1 MQDPKLILEALLFAA
16 KTPMGVEDMKE
27 RLPQDCDV
35 AALIEDLRN
44 DYESRAFEI
53 VERADRYS
61 LQTRGEFAPF
71 LSHEKI
77 EEKDMS
83 RAAMEV
89 MAVIAYHQPVT
100 RTEIE
105 DIRGV
110 STSKGSLDLLME
122 QGWIR
127 PGPRREEPGR
137 PVTWLTTPGFC
148 EAFGLTS
155 LKDLPGLDELRE
167 GGFIAANDVLPEN
180 PLTRQAGLFADE

>member
-1 MQDPKLILEALLFAA
+1 MQDPKLILEALLFAS
-16 KTPMGVEDMKE
+16 KQPLGFDEMQQ
-27 RLPQDCDV
+27 RLPQDCDIP
-35 AALIEDLRN
+35 ALIEALRA
-44 DYESRAFEI
+44 DYEHRAFEI

-61 LQTRGEFAPF
+61 LQTRIEYAPF
-71 LSHEKI
+71 LSHEKL
-77 EEKDMS
+77 EEKDLS

-137 PVTWLTTPGFC
+137 PVTWLTTPNFC

-180 PLTRQAGLFADE
+180 PVNQQTELFAGE

>member
-1 MQDPKLILEALLFAA
+1 MDAKLILEALLFASKA
-16 KTPMGVEDMKE
+16 PLAIDDMRE
-27 RLPQDCDV
+27 RLPEGTDIP
-35 AALIEDLRN
+35 ALLADLKAE
-44 DYESRAFEI
+44 YEARAFEL

-61 LQTRGEFAPF
+61 LQTRTEFAPY
-71 LSHEKI
+71 LSHEKL
-77 EEKDMS
+77 EEKELS

-100 RTEIE
+100 RPEIE
-105 DIRGV
+105 EIRGV

-127 PGPRREEPGR
+127 PGPKRDEPGR

-155 LKDLPGLDELRE
+155 LKDLPGLEELRE

-180 PLTRQAGLFADE
+180 PLRQAGLFDGE

>member
-1 MQDPKLILEALLFAA
+1 MENAKLILEALLFAS
-16 KTPMGVEDMKE
+16 KTPMGFDDMQE
-27 RLPQDCDV
+27 RLPPDCDIP
-35 AALIEDLRN
+35 ALLEELRA

-61 LQTRGEFAPF
+61 IQTRSEYAPY
-71 LSHEKI
+71 LSHEKL
-77 EEKDMS
+77 EEKELS

-137 PVTWLTTPGFC
+137 PVTWLTTPNFC

-167 GGFIAANDVLPEN
+167 GGFIAANDVLPDN
-180 PLTRQAGLFADE
+180 PTKQRELFAGE